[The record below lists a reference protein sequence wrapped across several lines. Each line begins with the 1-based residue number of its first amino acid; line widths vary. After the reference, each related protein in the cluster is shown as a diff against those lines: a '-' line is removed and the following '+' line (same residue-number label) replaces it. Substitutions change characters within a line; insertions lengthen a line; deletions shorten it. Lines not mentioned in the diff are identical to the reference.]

1 MPTAIN
7 DEFQKTLDID
17 LLTQKYGKHL
27 KTDKDTYKLSRFD
40 LNKLMVDKRRNR
52 PSFTPSQQNVV
63 DELTPIES
71 QSVRIWN
78 DRSYLKN
85 QNTFNE
91 NLLIGKCGNFAF
103 DNDLQRNNEERFR
116 SNIEKRRS

>member
-7 DEFQKTLDID
+7 DEFQKTLDIN

-78 DRSYLKN
+78 DRSYSKN

-91 NLLIGKCGNFAF
+91 NQMIGKCGNFAF
-103 DNDLQRNNEERFR
+103 DNNLQRNNEERSR